1 MDPSTIPQPNPEAP
15 RIRVMVVDDH
25 PLLRDGIAGVLQTQ
39 PDMVLVAEATTGKE
53 AISQFREHR
62 PDVTLMDV
70 RMPEMNGLDALGAI
84 RAEDPQARII
94 VLTTYRGDVQ
104 ALRAIKLGAAGYML
118 KSSLRKDL
126 IDTIR
131 GVHEG
136 RRLIPPEIA
145 AELAQHLGSDDLSE
159 REAGVLR
166 LIAAGNSNKKVA
178 ALLNIS
184 EETVKAHVRS
194 ILSKLGAHDRTHAV
208 TIALKRGI
216 IEV

>member
-1 MDPSTIPQPNPEAP
+1 MAPSTDPQPEPQDP

-53 AISQFREHR
+53 AIAHFREHR

-159 REAGVLR
+159 REVGVLR

-178 ALLNIS
+178 ALLGIS

>member
-1 MDPSTIPQPNPEAP
+1 MDPSTDPQPEPQAP

-25 PLLRDGIAGVLQTQ
+25 PLLRDGIAGVLQAQ

-84 RAEDPQARII
+84 RAEDPQARVI

-145 AELAQHLGSDDLSE
+145 AELAQNLGRDDLSE

-178 ALLNIS
+178 ALLSIS